1 MARLGDI
8 LTSIEALCDTM
19 SKLEFDPPG
28 IFTNAI
34 INKPDVTSLIRDP
47 SEAELS
53 LYKISK
59 GTGLG
64 SLMLRRKDEQ
74 SKSDRL
80 VDLKPQRIDGK
91 RVFEEVDGGTS
102 GAVVQVPRLV
112 KVPDDDKK
120 ANIEAMSSPTK
131 KRFMSQYKLISA
143 DVLESDDFELVFT
156 TANDVIVKYPNIVND
171 SDIKETLN
179 SIRQEYDQ
187 LLEETQ
193 ALEKAVQRQKDELGA
208 QGDNIYELESPGRD
222 VDELIRIEEG
232 LIEGLE
238 RELEAAKS

>member
-1 MARLGDI
+1 
-8 LTSIEALCDTM
+8 M

-53 LYKISK
+53 LYKIGK
-59 GTGLG
+59 GSGLG

-80 VDLKPQRIDGK
+80 VDLQPQRIDGK

-120 ANIEAMSSPTK
+120 ANIDAMSSPTK
-131 KRFMSQYKLISA
+131 KRYMSQYKLISA
-143 DVLESDDFELVFT
+143 DVLESEDFELVFT
-156 TANDVIVKYPNIVND
+156 TANNVLVKYPNIVND

-208 QGDNIYELESPGRD
+208 QGDSIYELESPGRD